1 MTAEQWLADL
11 EAKAKAATPGPWA
24 NTDNVM
30 EMFGVEP
37 SDWWNIY
44 AKSKGKGKGL
54 PCIPIMQMNSNLAT
68 EEEMLQA
75 REDHFRKGLPERDPG
90 QSGKNARFVV
100 AANPAA
106 VLRLVAMVRWLAGQG
121 DYVCP
126 PEKFRTV
133 DCPEVQ
139 REEFCPCKRCW
150 AEAAYN
156 ATEAQIKKEAQ

>member
-1 MTAEQWLADL
+1 MTADEWLADL
-11 EAKAKAATPGPWA
+11 EAKAKAYKSSSTY
-24 NTDNVM
+24 
-30 EMFGVEP
+30 ERL
-37 SDWWNIY
+37 I
-44 AKSKGKGKGL
+44 AKDDYF
-54 PCIPIMQMNSNLAT
+54 A
-68 EEEMLQA
+68 
-75 REDHFRKGLPERDPG
+75 
-90 QSGKNARFVV
+90 
-100 AANPAA
+100 AANPAT

-156 ATEAQIKKEAQ
+156 ATEASHD

>member
-11 EAKAKAATPGPWA
+11 EAKARDAEQGDWKPVIKEFFGDVSSDVEVNSGTIAYDLNPDDAAFIA
-24 NTDNVM
+24 
-30 EMFGVEP
+30 
-37 SDWWNIY
+37 
-44 AKSKGKGKGL
+44 
-54 PCIPIMQMNSNLAT
+54 
-68 EEEMLQA
+68 
-75 REDHFRKGLPERDPG
+75 
-90 QSGKNARFVV
+90 
-100 AANPAA
+100 AANPAT
-106 VLRLVAMVRWLAGQG
+106 VLRLVGMVRWLAGQG

-156 ATEAQIKKEAQ
+156 ATEAKMKKEAQ